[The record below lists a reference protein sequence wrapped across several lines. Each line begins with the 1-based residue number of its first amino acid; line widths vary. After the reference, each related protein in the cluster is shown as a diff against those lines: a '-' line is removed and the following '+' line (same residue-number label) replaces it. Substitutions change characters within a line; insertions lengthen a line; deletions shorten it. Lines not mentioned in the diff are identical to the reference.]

1 MKLDVIFRDGRFR
14 TLDAD
19 RPTASAVGVLHG
31 RIVGIDDDLDGV
43 RARREISLRGA
54 PAVPGFDD
62 VHQHLSLRG
71 QRLRGVDLRAVRTLD
86 ELYDAVAAGAASG
99 QGWLYGSGYNNVK
112 IVGGHP
118 SAEGL
123 DRVSAGR
130 PVWLE
135 HVSGHMGVANT
146 AAFELAG
153 YPGRAGVPDID
164 GGLVTRDGELA
175 AGLIEER
182 AMDLITTVYKPLPVE
197 EIVANIAHAS
207 QVALSE
213 GITATTEP
221 GIGTIAGIGSSPLDL
236 HAYLTA
242 KERGLLGVRATV
254 MPYLTTLREISD
266 REISGWGLDMGL
278 RSGFGDD
285 HLRIGPVKVLT
296 DGSLIGR
303 SAALTCCYH
312 GEDGS
317 GYLLW
322 DTGELDE
329 LLTGAYRLGFRIAA
343 HAIGDRAVENALDI
357 IEKLQRDHPRPDPRN
372 RIEHF
377 GVASDDQVART
388 ARLGII
394 PVPQGRFI
402 NEIGDGMAQA
412 LGPALTDRCYRMRS
426 LLDAGLV
433 LPGSSDSPVVEGAPL
448 LGIHDMVHRRTAAGA
463 DFGPHERIT
472 VEEALRA
479 YTLGSAFASCAEHD
493 RGSISV
499 GKLADFTVLSDDLLE
514 IDPARIASV
523 SVGATVVGGEVGFD
537 DGALRD

>member
-1 MKLDVIFRDGRFR
+1 MRIDVIFRDGRFR

-19 RPTASAVGVLHG
+19 RPTASAVGVLNG
-31 RIVGIDDDLDGV
+31 RIVGLDGDLDGV
-43 RARREISLRGA
+43 QARREISLRGA

-62 VHQHLSLRG
+62 VHHHLSMRG

-86 ELYDAVAAGAASG
+86 ELYAAVAEGAASG
-99 QGWLYGSGYNNVK
+99 QGWLYGSGYNHNK

-118 SAEGL
+118 SAADL
-123 DRVSAGR
+123 DTVSAGR

-164 GGLVTRDGELA
+164 GGLVAREGDLA
-175 AGLIEER
+175 AGLVEER

-197 EIVANIAHAS
+197 EIVANIEHAS
-207 QVALSE
+207 RVALSE

-221 GIGTIAGIGSSPLDL
+221 GIGTIAGIGNSPLDL
-236 HAYLTA
+236 HAYLIA
-242 KERGLLGVRATV
+242 KERGVLGVRATV
-254 MPYLTTLREISD
+254 MPYITTLREISD
-266 REISGWGLDMGL
+266 HDVRGWGLDLGL

-285 HLRIGPVKVLT
+285 RLRIGPVKVLT

-303 SAALTCCYH
+303 SAALTCCYD
-312 GEDGS
+312 GESGS
-317 GYLLW
+317 GYMAW
-322 DTGELDE
+322 DVGELTD
-329 LLTGAYRLGFRIAA
+329 LLTGAYRLGFRVAA
-343 HAIGDRAVENALDI
+343 HAIGDRAVEHALDI
-357 IEKLQRDHPRPDPRN
+357 IEGLQRDYPRPDPRN

-377 GVASDDQVART
+377 AVADDAQVARA
-388 ARLGII
+388 ARLGVI
-394 PVPQGRFI
+394 PVPQGRFV

-412 LGPALTDRCYRMRS
+412 LGPALTDQCYRMRS

-433 LPGSSDSPVVEGAPL
+433 LPGSSDTPVVEGAPL

-479 YTLGSAFASCAEHD
+479 YTLGSAYASCAEHD

-499 GKLADFTVLSDDLLE
+499 GKLADFAVLSDDLLE
-514 IDPARIASV
+514 IDPARVASV
-523 SVGATVVGGEVGFD
+523 AVGATVVGGEVGFD
-537 DGALRD
+537 DGALQE